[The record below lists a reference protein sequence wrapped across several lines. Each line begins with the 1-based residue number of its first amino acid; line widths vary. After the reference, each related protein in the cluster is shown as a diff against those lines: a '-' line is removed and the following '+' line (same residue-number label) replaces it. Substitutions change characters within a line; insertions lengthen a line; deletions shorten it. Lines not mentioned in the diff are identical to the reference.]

1 MRQPVVSA
9 ALFNWI
15 ETDECKSYIEIQD
28 IKKTKKCI
36 SDLQICEKS
45 CNFAGRFDNKVCRK
59 KKNNMDSEPSSVKR
73 SCTCS
78 TISDCPYNI
87 PKECKFDKDRCLHE
101 KKKGHAFYLDPSK
114 CRLAIWGLVALSL
127 YIVIKLYENHIET
140 FPYGRSLCVIFSTIF
155 ITIVAGVILTFVI
168 DLPTRLKDYEKSF
181 VHALS
186 SNAYLKTLDEQK
198 LTKLRNDVTEQLH
211 KVNAPS
217 MAKGLIEMDQKICEL
232 LRLPYYTRYRQVVVC
247 EKPDEYDYI
256 VKEHAIEYKLVNPY
270 GVNKEGKEILQMTN
284 LVKLNNQKDT
294 EKERDEVLKLL
305 EFSCVIDDVETR
317 DIKEECEICYKPLE
331 KKDEYYD
338 TKVTLKAKRPQNM
351 SAEML
356 SLGVPV
362 SFKDNIQVRIRYT
375 IKVHKEDRCFSKRLQ
390 HPVHNFRLDY
400 SSKSDNVK
408 LYGQIFG
415 TEMKQ
420 SDMSIISASDNSI
433 SLECFDWL
441 LPQNGA
447 IVVML

>member
-1 MRQPVVSA
+1 M
-9 ALFNWI
+9 
-15 ETDECKSYIEIQD
+15 
-28 IKKTKKCI
+28 
-36 SDLQICEKS
+36 
-45 CNFAGRFDNKVCRK
+45 
-59 KKNNMDSEPSSVKR
+59 
-73 SCTCS
+73 
-78 TISDCPYNI
+78 
-87 PKECKFDKDRCLHE
+87 
-101 KKKGHAFYLDPSK
+101 DPSK
-114 CRLAIWGLVALSL
+114 CRLAIWGFAALVL
-127 YIVIKLYENHIET
+127 YILVKLYESSIEA
-140 FPYGRSLCVIFSTIF
+140 FPHGKSICVILSTIL
-155 ITIVAGVILTFVI
+155 ITVVAGVILTFVI

-181 VHALS
+181 IHALS
-186 SNAYLKTLDEQK
+186 SNAYLKTLDERK

-217 MAKGLIEMDQKICEL
+217 MAKGLIEMDQKVCEL

-247 EKPDEYDYI
+247 EEPNENDDI
-256 VKEHAIEYKLVNPY
+256 VKTHEIEYKLVNPY

-284 LVKLNNQKDT
+284 LVKLNNQQDPA
-294 EKERDEVLKLL
+294 EKNNVLELL
-305 EFSCVIDDVETR
+305 EFTCVIDDAKTR
-317 DIKEECEICYKPLE
+317 DIKKECEICYKPLE
-331 KKDEYYD
+331 KKDEYYN
-338 TKVTLKAKRPQNM
+338 TKVTLVAKKSQNVPEEM
-351 SAEML
+351 S

-420 SDMSIISASDNSI
+420 SDMSIISAKDNSI